1 MAAKKQNGERRGQ
14 RGSQAFTRCGFDDR
28 AVAVEFQHIGLREFN
43 RACERFL
50 EEREPNYAK
59 TQIRRGGRGGKPYS
73 AEATKGKTRDA
84 SFEQNQN
91 QRSA

>member
-1 MAAKKQNGERRGQ
+1 MATKKQNGERRGQ

-28 AVAVEFQHIGLREFN
+28 ATAVEFQHIGLREFN

-59 TQIRRGGRGGKPYS
+59 TQIRRGGRGGKFLSYHLSPDS
-73 AEATKGKTRDA
+73 CPLSPESERRLA
-84 SFEQNQN
+84 
-91 QRSA
+91 